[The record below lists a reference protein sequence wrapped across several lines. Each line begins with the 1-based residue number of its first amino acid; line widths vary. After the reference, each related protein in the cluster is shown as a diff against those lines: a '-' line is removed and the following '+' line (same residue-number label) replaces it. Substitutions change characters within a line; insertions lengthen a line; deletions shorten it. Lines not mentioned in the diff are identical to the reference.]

1 MLNAL
6 HEWMKERN
14 DARTAALLVEF
25 SNAYYRNISANEW
38 LARSVEDVYGATLS
52 IWQLLQQRSA
62 GVTNIRVFNPDYEN
76 HGWQSS
82 HTIIELITDDKPFLV
97 DSVRMELNQR
107 QMAIHAIHYAVVP
120 VERDKKGALVASRD
134 GVNSPESAPS
144 DALLSIEIDHHSDVA
159 TLLDLSQT
167 LQDIVREVSVCV
179 ADFNPMLARMD
190 EHIDAL
196 QSTPELAEQRAFL
209 VWLRD
214 QHFTFLAYDE
224 FVLNKQKGALW
235 IERTQEADLG
245 LFRGYPKQT
254 HRLKLN
260 TLPADI
266 QQFIGNDQSISF
278 MKSGQRCRV
287 HRPAYPDY
295 VVIKRFNSAGD
306 VIGGVRFMGMFTS
319 IVYLETPN
327 NIPIIR
333 DKLQRVREL
342 SGFERNSY
350 RAKELD
356 RILEVYPRDELF
368 QSTAEQLQ
376 HIANSILNIQE
387 RRQTRVYLRKDPYS
401 KFLSCLLYTP
411 RDIYNTELRQ
421 KIEQVLMQE
430 FAPLHIEFN
439 TYFSESILART
450 HFILRLDEQ
459 HPVAFDEAQVAHKIQ
474 QAVRSWQDDLH
485 AALIEQ
491 VGEETGNDYYQRYR
505 HAFPAGYRERFTAR
519 GGVSDIVNIEAL
531 LVAEPNE
538 LGMSFYRELE
548 EDEQHFRFKLFQRDG
563 LLPLSD
569 VIPVLENLGLRVM
582 GEHPYELRLTNAR
595 CESVWV
601 HDFTL
606 YHASAEPINL
616 AAIKTLFQHAFA
628 AIWHGCAENDS
639 FNRLVLSAQMNWRQ
653 VALLRAYA
661 RYMKQ
666 IKFGIS
672 ERYIADT
679 LCRYVS
685 VSQQLLRL
693 FELRFGLHDQS
704 LDDRQTHELQHEAH
718 LIAALEQVQQLNE
731 DRTIRRYMEL
741 IKATLRT
748 NFYQHDELG
757 QDKSYISLKLNPSA
771 VSDMPLPRP
780 MFEIFVY
787 SPRTEGVHLRAGKVA
802 RGGLRWSDRT
812 DDFRTEVL
820 GLVKAQQV
828 KNAIIVPVGAKGG
841 FIVKC
846 PPTDGGREAQ
856 LAEGIACYQTFIR
869 ALLDVTDNR
878 VDGAIVPPLQVVRH
892 DEDDA
897 YLVVA
902 ADKGTASFSDIANE
916 ISLARGFWM
925 KDAFASGGSVGYDHK
940 KMGITARGA
949 WVSVQRHFRE
959 RGMNVQE
966 QPFTVVGIGDMSGDV
981 FGNGMLLS
989 PHIQL
994 QAAFNHQHIFIDP
1007 APDVVRSFAERA
1019 RLFQLPR
1026 SSWTDYDVGCISA
1039 GGGVFARSAKSI
1051 ALTPEIR
1058 RCLAIE
1064 DERLTPNELIKAIMR
1079 APVDLLWNGG
1089 IGTYVKSHAE
1099 RHSLV
1104 GDKANDGLRVNGDEL
1119 RAQVV
1124 GEGGNLGFTQLGR
1137 IEYALNGGVSYT
1149 DSIDNAGGVNC
1160 SDHEV
1165 NIKIML
1171 NELLGNGDL
1180 TLKQRNDVFV
1190 KLTDDVAD
1198 LVLEDNYRQT
1208 QAIVLAYRDCAKRLD
1223 DYQRVIQALEQSGK
1237 LNRSLEGLPSDDE
1250 LLQRKQ
1256 SGLGLTRPELSV
1268 LISYIKAELKEQ
1280 LNDDVIANDDD
1291 CAQLLFGAFPS
1302 ALATDFAQPLAQ
1314 HRLRRDII
1322 ATQLAND
1329 MVNYMGITFVHRLHQ
1344 STGASSCDIAR
1355 AYLTAKGIFSLD
1367 DYWQQLM
1374 ALDTHVDS
1382 AVQERMMS
1390 DMIRLVRRATR
1401 WLLRNRRNLIS
1412 IEHEVNAFQPSVQS
1426 LVTVLSSTLQGESLL
1441 RWQSLT
1447 EERQQQGVPALL
1459 ASVTSAATDLY
1470 AALGIIEV
1478 AQHAQRSLDEV
1489 SLVYFTLGEKL
1500 SLSWFMEQITALN
1513 SQNHWQALARESLRD
1528 DLDWQQRALA
1538 MSLLTSYWLQG
1549 DLPEALLQWQQDQ
1562 QLLFDR
1568 WQTMLI
1574 EIRKTEHMEFAMA
1587 AVALRE
1593 LLDLAQASRH

>member
-6 HEWMKERN
+6 HEWMNERN
-14 DARTAALLVEF
+14 DPETANRLMGF
-25 SNAYYRNISANEW
+25 SRVYYRNVSADEW
-38 LARSVEDVYGATLS
+38 LARSMDDVYGATLS
-52 IWQLLQQRSA
+52 MWQLLQQRAAQQS
-62 GVTNIRVFNPDYEN
+62 NIRVFNPDYEN

-82 HTIIELITDDKPFLV
+82 HTIIELVTDDKPFLV

-107 QMAIHAIHYAVVP
+107 QMAIHSIHYAVVP
-120 VERDKKGALVASRD
+120 IERDKKGRLSTGND
-134 GVNSPESAPS
+134 WSFDTESMPTE
-144 DALLSIEIDHHSDVA
+144 ALLSIEIDHHSDPAVLTDLA
-159 TLLDLSQT
+159 ETLHA
-167 LQDIVREVSVCV
+167 IVHEVSVCV
-179 ADFNPMLARMD
+179 VDFPPMLACLD
-190 EHIDAL
+190 EQIAL
-196 QSTPELAEQRAFL
+196 LQAQPELVEQVAFL
-209 VWLRD
+209 TWLRD
-214 QHFTFLAYDE
+214 HHFTFLAYDE
-224 FVLNKQKGALW
+224 FTLKKQKGDVWL
-235 IERTQEADLG
+235 ERNASADLG
-245 LFRGYPKQT
+245 LFRGYPKST
-254 HRLKLN
+254 TRLKLS
-260 TLPADI
+260 TLPTDI
-266 QQFIGNDQSISF
+266 QQFISDEHRISF

-295 VVIKRFNSAGD
+295 VVIKRLNEAGE

-319 IVYLETPN
+319 MVYLETPN

-333 DKLQRVREL
+333 DKLKRVREL
-342 SGFERNSY
+342 SGFAEHSH

-368 QSTAEQLQ
+368 QSTAEQLKT
-376 HIANSILNIQE
+376 IANSILNIQE

-401 KFLSCLLYTP
+401 KFLSCLLYVP

-421 KIEQVLMQE
+421 KIEQVLTHE
-430 FAPLHIEFN
+430 FAPQHIEFN

-450 HFILRLDEQ
+450 HFIVRLNEQ
-459 HPVAFDEAQVAHKIQ
+459 QPVTFDDDVVIYKIL

-485 AALIEQ
+485 TALVEQ
-491 VGEETGNDYYQRYR
+491 VGEETGNDYFQRYR
-505 HAFPAGYRERFTAR
+505 DAFPAGYRERFAPR
-519 GGVSDIVNIEAL
+519 SGVSDIIHIEDL
-531 LVAEPNE
+531 LDAQPNE

-548 EDEQHFRFKLFQRDG
+548 EDEQYFRFKLFQRDR

-569 VIPVLENLGLRVM
+569 VIPVLENFGLRVM

-595 CESVWV
+595 CDSIWV

-606 YHASAEPINL
+606 FHGGAEPIHL
-616 AAIKTLFQHAFA
+616 ASIKTQFQQAFA
-628 AIWHGCAENDS
+628 AIWHGHAENDG
-639 FNRLVLSAQMNWRQ
+639 FNRLVLAAQMSWRQ

-672 ERYIADT
+672 ETYIADT
-679 LCRYVS
+679 LCRYVGI
-685 VSQQLLRL
+685 SQQLMQL
-693 FELRFGLHDQS
+693 FEVRFGLQNHT
-704 LDDRQTHELQHEAH
+704 LAERAVHEIALEER
-718 LIAALEQVQQLNE
+718 LIAALDDVQQLNE
-731 DRTIRRYMEL
+731 DRVIRRYLEL

-748 NFYQHDELG
+748 NFYQQDEHR
-757 QDKSYISLKLNPSA
+757 QPKSYVSLKLDPSA
-771 VSDMPLPRP
+771 ITDMPLPRP

-802 RGGLRWSDRT
+802 RGGLRWSDRS

-878 VDGAIVPPLQVVRH
+878 VDGDIVPPQQVIRH

-959 RGMNVQE
+959 RGIDVQQ

-989 PHIQL
+989 PHIRL
-994 QAAFNHQHIFIDP
+994 VAAFNHQHIFLDP
-1007 APDVVRSFAERA
+1007 EPDCARSFSERE
-1019 RLFQLPR
+1019 RLFKLPR
-1026 SSWTDYDVGCISA
+1026 SSWTDYDVTCLSA
-1039 GGGVFARSAKSI
+1039 GGGVFSRSAKSI
-1051 ALTPEIR
+1051 VITPEVR
-1058 RCLAIE
+1058 RCLAID

-1089 IGTYVKSHAE
+1089 IGTYVKSHSE

-1104 GDKANDGLRVNGDEL
+1104 GDKANDGLRIDGREL

-1137 IEYALNGGVSYT
+1137 IEYALQGGVSYT

-1171 NELLGNGDL
+1171 NELLDSGDL

-1190 KLTDDVAD
+1190 KLTDDVAN

-1208 QAIVLAYRDCAKRLD
+1208 QAIVLAYHDCEKRLD

-1237 LNRSLEGLPSDDE
+1237 LNRQLEGLPTDDE

-1256 SGLGLTRPELSV
+1256 AGLGLTRPELSV

-1280 LNDDVIANDDD
+1280 LNDDSIANDPY
-1291 CAQLLFGAFPS
+1291 CAQLLFGAFPA
-1302 ALATDFAQPLAQ
+1302 ALAKDFAEPLMH
-1314 HRLRRDII
+1314 HRLRREII

-1329 MVNYMGITFVHRLHQ
+1329 MVNYMGITFVHRLQQ
-1344 STGASSCDIAR
+1344 STGASSADIAR
-1355 AYLTAKGIFSLD
+1355 AYLAAKGIFSLD

-1374 ALDTHVDS
+1374 ALDTLVASDL
-1382 AVQERMMS
+1382 QEQMMA

-1401 WLLRNRRNLIS
+1401 WLLRNRRNLTAID
-1412 IEHEVNAFQPSVQS
+1412 HEVEAFQPAVQQLS
-1426 LVTVLSSTLQGESLL
+1426 QVLSSTLQGESLA
-1441 RWQSLT
+1441 RWQQLVA
-1447 EERQQQGVPALL
+1447 ERQQQGVPESLAL
-1459 ASVTSAATDLY
+1459 VTSAATDLY
-1470 AALGIIEV
+1470 ASLGIIEV
-1478 AQHAQRSLDEV
+1478 AQQTERSLSDV
-1489 SLVYFTLGEKL
+1489 SLVYFTLGEQL
-1500 SLSWFMEQITALN
+1500 SLSWFMEQITALGT
-1513 SQNHWQALARESLRD
+1513 QNHWQALARESLRD
-1528 DLDWQQRALA
+1528 DLDWQQRALT
-1538 MSLLTSYWLQG
+1538 MSLLVSYWQEGELSAALQ
-1549 DLPEALLQWQQDQ
+1549 QWQQDQ
-1562 QLLFDR
+1562 TLLFDR
-1568 WQTMLI
+1568 WQAMLV
-1574 EIRKTEHMEFAMA
+1574 EIRKIEHMEFAMA

>member
-6 HEWMKERN
+6 HEWINERN
-14 DARTAALLVEF
+14 DAA
-25 SNAYYRNISANEW
+25 NATRLIGFTNVYYRNISADEW
-38 LARSVEDVYGATLS
+38 LARSVDDVYGATLS
-52 IWQLLQQRSA
+52 MWQLLQQRTA
-62 GVTNIRVFNPDYEN
+62 HKTHIRVFNPDYEN

-82 HTIIELITDDKPFLV
+82 HTIIELVTDDKPFLV

-120 VERDKKGALVASRD
+120 VERDKTGRLKSNNAWTQLTDNAQPEALIA
-134 GVNSPESAPS
+134 
-144 DALLSIEIDHHSDVA
+144 IEIDHHSDAAVLNELA
-159 TLLDLSQT
+159 ET
-167 LQDIVREVSVCV
+167 LQGIVREVTVCV
-179 ADFNPMLARMD
+179 DDFEPMLNKMA
-190 EHIDAL
+190 EQIEGL
-196 QSTPELAEQRAFL
+196 QAKPELAEQVAFL
-209 VWLRD
+209 SWLRD
-214 QHFTFLAYDE
+214 RHFTFLAYDE
-224 FVLNKQKGALW
+224 FSLKTQKNNVF
-235 IERTQEADLG
+235 IEREASADLG
-245 LFRGYPKQT
+245 LFRGYPKST
-254 HRLKLN
+254 TRLKLN
-260 TLPADI
+260 ELPADI
-266 QQFIGNDQSISF
+266 QQFITNDQCISF
-278 MKSGQRCRV
+278 MKSGQRCRI

-295 VVIKRFNSAGD
+295 VVIKQFNSAGE
-306 VIGGVRFMGMFTS
+306 VVGGVRFMGMFTS
-319 IVYLETPN
+319 MVYLETPN

-333 DKLQRVREL
+333 DKLTRVREL
-342 SGFERNSY
+342 SGFAEHSY

-376 HIANSILNIQE
+376 KIANSILNIQE

-401 KFLSCLLYTP
+401 KFLSCLLYVP

-421 KIEQVLMQE
+421 KIEQVLAQE
-430 FAPLHIEFN
+430 FAPQHIEFN

-450 HFILRLDEQ
+450 HFILRLNEQ
-459 HPVAFDEAQVAHKIQ
+459 QPVAFDEELIAHKIQ

-485 AALIEQ
+485 SALIEQ
-491 VGEETGNDYYQRYR
+491 VGEETGNDYFQRYR
-505 HAFPAGYRERFTAR
+505 SAFPAGYRERFTAR
-519 GGVSDIVNIEAL
+519 SGVSDIIHIEAL
-531 LVAEPNE
+531 LTAEPNE

-548 EDEQHFRFKLFQRDG
+548 EDEQCFRFKLFQRDG

-569 VIPVLENLGLRVM
+569 VIPVLENFGLRVM
-582 GEHPYELRLTNAR
+582 GEHPYELRLTNAASK
-595 CESVWV
+595 SVWV

-606 YHASAEPINL
+606 FHSGAEPINL
-616 AAIKTLFQHAFA
+616 SSIKALFQQAFA
-628 AIWHGCAENDS
+628 AIWQRHAENDG
-639 FNRLVLSAQMNWRQ
+639 FNRLVLAAQMNWRQ

-672 ERYIADT
+672 ETYIADT
-679 LCRYVS
+679 LCRYVG
-685 VSQQLLRL
+685 VSQQLVDL
-693 FELRFGLHDQS
+693 FEIRFGLQDQS
-704 LDDRQTHELQHEAH
+704 LDNRYEQEQQQEAR
-718 LIAALEQVQQLNE
+718 LIAALDDVQQLNE
-731 DRTIRRYMEL
+731 DRTIRRYLEL

-748 NFYQHDELG
+748 NFYQHDEHG
-757 QDKSYISLKLNPSA
+757 QPKSYISLKLNPSA
-771 VSDMPLPRP
+771 ITDMPLPRP

-802 RGGLRWSDRT
+802 RGGLRWSDRS

-846 PPTDGGREAQ
+846 PPVDGGREAQ

-878 VDGAIVPPLQVVRH
+878 VDGEIVPPERVIRH

-902 ADKGTASFSDIANE
+902 ADKGTATFSDIANE

-959 RGMNVQE
+959 RGINVQQ
-966 QPFTVVGIGDMSGDV
+966 QPFTVAGIGDMAGDV

-994 QAAFNHQHIFIDP
+994 VAAFNHQHIFLDP
-1007 APDVVRSFAERA
+1007 SPDTERSFAERQ
-1019 RLFQLPR
+1019 RLFNLPR
-1026 SSWTDYDVGCISA
+1026 SSWTDYDQGCISA
-1039 GGGVFARSAKSI
+1039 GGGVFSRSAKSI
-1051 ALTPEIR
+1051 TLSPEVR
-1058 RCLAIE
+1058 RCLAVE
-1064 DERLTPNELIKAIMR
+1064 DERLAPNDLIKAILR

-1089 IGTYVKSHAE
+1089 IGTYVKSESE

-1104 GDKANDGLRVNGDEL
+1104 GDKANDGLRINGNEL

-1137 IEYALNGGVSYT
+1137 IEYALHGGVSYT

-1171 NELLGNGDL
+1171 NELLDSGDL
-1180 TLKQRNDVFV
+1180 TLKQRNEVFV
-1190 KLTDDVAD
+1190 KLTDAVAD
-1198 LVLEDNYRQT
+1198 LVLDDNYRQT
-1208 QAIVLAYRDCAKRLD
+1208 QAIVMAYHDCEKRLD

-1237 LNRSLEGLPSDDE
+1237 LNRQLEGLPTDDE

-1256 SGLGLTRPELSV
+1256 AGLGLTRPELSV

-1280 LNDDVIANDDD
+1280 LNDDAIANDSH
-1291 CAQLLFGAFPS
+1291 CARLLFGAFPE
-1302 ALATDFAQPLAQ
+1302 ALAQQFAEPLAQ
-1314 HRLRRDII
+1314 HRLRREII

-1329 MVNYMGITFVHRLHQ
+1329 MVNYMGITFVHRLQQ
-1344 STGASSCDIAR
+1344 STGASSTDIAR
-1355 AYLTAKGIFSLD
+1355 AYLAAKGIFSLD
-1367 DYWQQLM
+1367 DDWQQLM
-1374 ALDTHVDS
+1374 ALDTLVASDL
-1382 AVQERMMS
+1382 QEQMMA

-1401 WLLRNRRNLIS
+1401 WLLRNRRNLTDID
-1412 IEHEVNAFQPSVQS
+1412 HEVSAFQPAVKQLSV
-1426 LVTVLSSTLQGESLL
+1426 VLSSTLQGESLA
-1441 RWQSLT
+1441 RWQQLVA
-1447 EERQQQGVPALL
+1447 ERQQQGVPEHL
-1459 ASVTSAATDLY
+1459 AAVTSAATDLY

-1478 AQHAQRSLDEV
+1478 AQHTERSLEDV
-1489 SLVYFTLGEKL
+1489 SLVYFTLGEQL

-1528 DLDWQQRALA
+1528 DLDWQQRALS
-1538 MSLLTSYWLQG
+1538 MSLLVSYWQEGELSA
-1549 DLPEALLQWQQDQ
+1549 ALEQWQQDQ
-1562 QLLFDR
+1562 TLLFDR
-1568 WQTMLI
+1568 WQTMLA
-1574 EIRKTEHMEFAMA
+1574 EIRKTEQMEFAMA

-1593 LLDLAQASRH
+1593 LLDLAQATRH